1 MARSANEARHF
12 VGKVD
17 PPDGA
22 QGGFILLECLPSRVA
37 AELRAVG
44 LSLDEVDGSTVVESI
59 GALRKSWCFVHTVW
73 PELSSSI
80 GHLVRCL
87 HLLKAPSPEFDC
99 SYTKPG
105 LPFSVFLSVPGHDA
119 RARIERVT
127 EALVH
132 ETMHLQLS
140 LVERGISLVDPRR
153 AETTAFS
160 PWRGSERNVRG
171 ALHALYVFV
180 VVQKL
185 WQRAA
190 QRAPCGLDLEFVEA
204 RVCAIRD
211 QVARTR
217 HLAASPGLSREG
229 RQIRSPVVGTRRRFS
244 RRCSRSSSVGAGT
257 VYCLS
262 ICLSAVILATV
273 CAIGPRSEDTGFHS
287 SYSANHASTAF
298 FSQSGPFDARY
309 RSSRCGRR
317 FARFHALCTTE

>member
-1 MARSANEARHF
+1 MEDILLRPVHWTVVLPARLRQTGVADLLSPSGLDFESYGTARMMARSANEATHF

-17 PPDGA
+17 APDGA

-59 GALRKSWCFVHTVW
+59 GVLRKSWCFVHTVW

-105 LPFSVFLSVPGHDA
+105 LPFSVFLSVPGHDV

-140 LVERGISLVDPRR
+140 LVERRISLVDPRR

-160 PWRGSERNVRG
+160 PWRGRERNVRG

-190 QRAPCGLDLEFVEA
+190 QRTPCGLDLEFVEA

-217 HLAASPGLSREG
+217 HLAASRGLSREG
-229 RQIRSPVVGTRRRFS
+229 RQFVRQLLALGGA
-244 RRCSRSSSVGAGT
+244 SVGDAPG
-257 VYCLS
+257 L
-262 ICLSAVILATV
+262 
-273 CAIGPRSEDTGFHS
+273 PQSER
-287 SYSANHASTAF
+287 A
-298 FSQSGPFDARY
+298 PFIA
-309 RSSRCGRR
+309 
-317 FARFHALCTTE
+317 